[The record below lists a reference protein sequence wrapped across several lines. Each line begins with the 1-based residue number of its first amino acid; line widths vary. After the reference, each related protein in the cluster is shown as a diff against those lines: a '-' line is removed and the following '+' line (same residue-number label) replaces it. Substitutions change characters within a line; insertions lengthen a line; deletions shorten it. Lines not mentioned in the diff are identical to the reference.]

1 MKMTR
6 LLSVL
11 ILLATLQPTF
21 ADGKNAG
28 TRVPK
33 TGLPTAKPAAVGM
46 SAERLMK
53 VTPAMR
59 KFVIDKKIAGAVAI
73 VARKGKV
80 VYFESVGKRDIKTD
94 ATMTK
99 DTIFRFYSMSK
110 PITSVGVMMLV
121 DAGKLK
127 LDDPVSKHLT
137 EFKSLRVFVK
147 DGTKGPVTAD
157 QKREMTVRDLLR
169 HTSGLT
175 YGIFGNSSVDK
186 LYRKAGLLSEQHDL
200 ASFSK
205 ALAKIPLQYQ
215 PGTKWLYS
223 ISVDLQGRL
232 IEAKSG
238 MPFGKFLRTK
248 IFKPLKMRDT
258 AFYVPKEKLSRFAT
272 NYGPDSKGG
281 LRVVDHPSTSKYRRA
296 PKFES
301 GGGGLVSTAADYIR
315 FCQMLLN
322 GGELDGV
329 RILKAETVKQ
339 MTRNQLPKAAY
350 PIGFGLAKR
359 QGVGFGLGFSVVAEK
374 IKLGPYVPV
383 GEYGWG
389 GAASTHFWISPKD
402 GIAVV
407 VLTQHMPFNM
417 RMKNAVKPL
426 VYQAIESKE
435 TSR

>member
-1 MKMTR
+1 M
-6 LLSVL
+6 L
-11 ILLATLQPTF
+11 ILLTAFSPSL
-21 ADGKNAG
+21 AG
-28 TRVPK
+28 DRNVKARIPK
-33 TGLPTAKPAAVGM
+33 TGLPVAKPAAVGM
-46 SAERLMK
+46 SAERLK
-53 VTPAMR
+53 KITPAMR
-59 KFVIDKKIAGAVAI
+59 KFVIDQKIAGAVAI

-80 VYFESVGKRDIKTD
+80 VYFESVGKRDIKAD
-94 ATMTK
+94 AAMTK

-110 PITSVGVMMLV
+110 PITSVGVMLLV

-127 LDDPVSKHLT
+127 LDDPVSKHLP
-137 EFKSLRVFVK
+137 EFKSLPVFVK
-147 DGTKGPVTAD
+147 DGTDGPVTAP

-205 ALAKIPLQYQ
+205 ALSKIPLQYQ

-238 MPFGKFLRTK
+238 MTFGKFLQAK

-258 AFYVPKEKLSRFAT
+258 AFYVPKGKLGRFAT
-272 NYGPDSKGG
+272 NYGPDQKGG

-329 RILKAETVKQ
+329 RILKPETVKQ

-350 PIGFGLAKR
+350 PIGFGLIKR

-374 IKLGPYVPV
+374 IKLAPYVPV

-402 GIAVV
+402 QTAVV

-417 RMKNAVKPL
+417 RLENAVKPL
-426 VYQAIESKE
+426 VYRAIESRKL
-435 TSR
+435 SR